1 MPPGGR
7 GLSPRLLDLKIRRL
21 VGARSRAPTG
31 VIVFPLSGVSKGAQP
46 FAAGGILP
54 LCFLTFTQLS
64 LVADD
69 CKKLLVES
77 MNAFLEPIRDRRKA
91 LTKTPSSSGTCSK
104 PATPK
109 PRPGLAES
117 GCAQEKAELYLL
129 EKAGR
134 CLLAAGGS
142 APDPD
147 LENDAC
153 WRAKPRANR
162 RHCFPKRGFQ
172 RGSAL
177 CRRRHSSSLLLN
189 VYATVACRR
198 RLQKAPRRIHER
210 LPRTHSRPAQ
220 GLDKDPKLV
229 WDMLEAGNAKARAR
243 ASRNLDALKKKLNF
257 IF

>member
-1 MPPGGR
+1 MP
-7 GLSPRLLDLKIRRL
+7 
-21 VGARSRAPTG
+21 
-31 VIVFPLSGVSKGAQP
+31 
-46 FAAGGILP
+46 
-54 LCFLTFTQLS
+54 
-64 LVADD
+64 
-69 CKKLLVES
+69 
-77 MNAFLEPIRDRRKA
+77 
-91 LTKTPSSSGTCSK
+91 
-104 PATPK
+104 
-109 PRPGLAES
+109 
-117 GCAQEKAELYLL
+117 
-129 EKAGR
+129 
-134 CLLAAGGS
+134 LAAGGLS
-142 APDPD
+142 PPD
-147 LENDAC
+147 LDLEIMTPR

-162 RHCFPKRGFQ
+162 RHCFPQGVSKGAQ
-172 RGSAL
+172 PL

>member
-1 MPPGGR
+1 MPP
-7 GLSPRLLDLKIRRL
+7 
-21 VGARSRAPTG
+21 
-31 VIVFPLSGVSKGAQP
+31 
-46 FAAGGILP
+46 
-54 LCFLTFTQLS
+54 
-64 LVADD
+64 
-69 CKKLLVES
+69 
-77 MNAFLEPIRDRRKA
+77 
-91 LTKTPSSSGTCSK
+91 
-104 PATPK
+104 
-109 PRPGLAES
+109 
-117 GCAQEKAELYLL
+117 
-129 EKAGR
+129 
-134 CLLAAGGS
+134 AAGGS

-147 LENDAC
+147 LENNDAC

-162 RHCFPKRGFQ
+162 RHCFPQGVSKGAQPLCRRRHSSSLLLNVYATVACRRRLQKAPRRIHERLPRTHSRPAQGLDKDPKLVWDMLEAGNAKARARASRNLDALKKKLNFIFREGRKMPPAAGGLSPRTSTWKIMTPVGARSRAPTGVIVFPKGGFQ